1 MGGNMI
7 TAWQIYLITRLDALI
22 GVSVGI
28 LIFTGLVIIVTLVK
42 WQTDSDNYDWEDN
55 KENLVPIFKK
65 WLKIEFALLIM
76 SLFVIVTIPSSKEAA
91 AILIIPKIANNEHVQ
106 NIPNKTLE
114 LVEKQLDQWIQNIE
128 KKK

>member
-1 MGGNMI
+1 MI

-22 GVSVGI
+22 GVSVVI
-28 LIFTGLVIIVTLVK
+28 LIFTGLAIIVTLVK

-76 SLFVIVTIPSSKEAA
+76 SLFVIETIPSSKEAA

>member
-1 MGGNMI
+1 MI

-76 SLFVIVTIPSSKEAA
+76 SLFVIVTIPSSKETA

>member
-22 GVSVGI
+22 GVSVVI

-42 WQTDSDNYDWEDN
+42 WQTYSDNYDWKDN

>member
-1 MGGNMI
+1 MI

-76 SLFVIVTIPSSKEAA
+76 LLFVIVTIPSSKEAA

>member
-22 GVSVGI
+22 GVSVVI

-42 WQTDSDNYDWEDN
+42 WQTYSDNYDWKDN

-76 SLFVIVTIPSSKEAA
+76 SLFVIVTIPTSKEAA

>member
-1 MGGNMI
+1 MI

-28 LIFTGLVIIVTLVK
+28 LIFTGLVIIVTLGK
-42 WQTDSDNYDWEDN
+42 WQTYSDNYDWKDN

-76 SLFVIVTIPSSKEAA
+76 SLFVIVTIPTSKEAA